1 MNHCPLIFNFT
12 EKVEGDGFMADV
24 KMRGRI
30 LWVKEGGEMWMYGVK
45 PGGVAACGKG
55 EGATYFEFRQTY
67 LEFRRTLQGV
77 LFDISTDS
85 PNYPSFKRKIEK
97 FFDEVSGPTEER
109 WWEAVEEARKGRIK
123 VEDMPILNAE
133 TEKPYIEVKKIGK
146 PKASHNVLDSLEPDI
161 ASALAA

>member
-30 LWVKEGGEMWMYGVK
+30 LWVKEGGEMWMYGVQ

-55 EGATYFEFRQTY
+55 EGATYLEFRQTY

-77 LFDISTDS
+77 LFDISIDS
-85 PNYPSFKRKIEK
+85 PDYNSFQRKIRR
-97 FFDEVSGPTEER
+97 FFKEVSKPTEEE
-109 WWEAVEEARKGRIK
+109 WWEAVREAREGRIK
-123 VEDMPILNAE
+123 VEDMPILNAD
-133 TEKPYIEVKKIGK
+133 TEEPYIKVKKIGR
-146 PKASHNVLDSLEPDI
+146 PKAKHNVLDPLEPDI